1 MTGASGFVG
10 SQLKPYLETLQYDVT
25 TVSLRDVDITNQYAL
40 SDAIHGNFDIVL
52 HLAAWTKPGTFC
64 KEFPGDQFLVN
75 STLNTAML
83 QWWKNNAPAAKFVTF
98 GTSVSYSPD
107 NPRLVE
113 ETYLDSN
120 SDTNYIGY
128 WAAKRHLLYGLQSL
142 RKQYGMDYLYIVPS
156 MIFGPGYDLQR
167 HPWHFIYDIIFK
179 LLHAKRSGTP
189 AVLWGDG
196 YQRRELIY
204 ITGFL

>member
-1 MTGASGFVG
+1 
-10 SQLKPYLETLQYDVT
+10 
-25 TVSLRDVDITNQYAL
+25 
-40 SDAIHGNFDIVL
+40 
-52 HLAAWTKPGTFC
+52 
-64 KEFPGDQFLVN
+64 
-75 STLNTAML
+75 ML
-83 QWWKNNAPAAKFVTF
+83 QPLVATF

-113 ETYLDSN
+113 ETYLVSN

-156 MIFGPGYDLQR
+156 MIFGPGYDLKDI
-167 HPWHFIYDIIFK
+167 PWHFIYDIIFK

-196 YQRRELIY
+196 YQERELIY
-204 ITGFL
+204 ITDFVRFVESLLVSHVPVINVGSGTGVSIRDLASRICAPIGFG